1 MRVEL
6 ILKLGLFNN
15 SLDHFEMKWDLKG
28 SLEKLEPVVYATD
41 TFLTKRGYHKL
52 LEIIL
57 EPMTS
62 ITKTQ
67 CQFMMVL
74 LTQVE
79 LGNELKQ
86 SLVAS

>member
-1 MRVEL
+1 MMRVAP

-15 SLDHFEMKWDLKG
+15 SSDHFEMKGDLKG

-41 TFLTKRGYHKL
+41 TFLTKRGYHKKL

-74 LTQVE
+74 LAQLE
-79 LGNELKQ
+79 LGN
-86 SLVAS
+86 

>member
-1 MRVEL
+1 MMRVAP

-15 SLDHFEMKWDLKG
+15 SSDHFEMKGDLKG
-28 SLEKLEPVVYATD
+28 SLERLEPVVYTTD
-41 TFLTKRGYHKL
+41 TFLTKRGYHEL

-67 CQFMMVL
+67 CQFMIVL

-79 LGNELKQ
+79 LGNKLNKCR
-86 SLVAS
+86 LG